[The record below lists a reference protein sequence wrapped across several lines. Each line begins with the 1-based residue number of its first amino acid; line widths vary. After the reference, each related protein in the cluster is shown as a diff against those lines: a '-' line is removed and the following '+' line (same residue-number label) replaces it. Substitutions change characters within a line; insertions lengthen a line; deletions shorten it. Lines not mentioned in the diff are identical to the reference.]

1 MSYLLSSCSLLLVPL
16 YMFVLE
22 CAILLGASNIFSFAC
37 LIKKKRFFRRSLWEK
52 IIFMLCLVLRKFEGK
67 CKGKK

>member
-1 MSYLLSSCSLLLVPL
+1 
-16 YMFVLE
+16 MFVLE